1 MKRIVTILLAA
12 LLACCGCG
20 APHSPE
26 PEAPEHT
33 ALSFSE
39 LPEPPGDAA
48 LTVLRAKELLL
59 RIENGE
65 LSGEAALAK
74 LETAQS
80 AARSLETA
88 AAVAYVRYSLDVTD
102 EARRTAY
109 ETLEGQLYELGCV
122 LNDAALLLTKDPAL
136 SDRFDAETA
145 ERLVRADA
153 LSDLSV
159 SSLAER
165 ERALVGAY
173 DTLESRLRV
182 PYKDREWTGDAILND
197 PTLSEEDFNA
207 LYEAYLS
214 AFNAEAGAIF
224 LELIDVRTRTARAL
238 GFDSYVDY
246 VSACRERDYAPEE
259 AAAFC
264 ERVKRVAVPVF
275 LRCRNDFYAAVARLY
290 GVVFEREPTFARVGE
305 AVASI
310 VPAFSEPWDYMLSH
324 GMYDAGTN
332 ETRMGGSFTTYFP
345 DYGAPFLFTA
355 WSNGFEMPPTL
366 IHEFGHFAA
375 FYRNGETLRGE
386 ASPDL
391 AEIDSQGLE
400 LLTVLRYDTIYGE
413 WEDAARTAELYLSL
427 YTLVCGCLEDEF
439 QRFAYAAEDPT
450 VEALNAEYGR
460 LIGEYGL
467 VGLGAEARSWTQ
479 IPQTFRSPLYEI
491 GYAAAMSAAMELYRA
506 GRTDAA
512 AAADAYLSI
521 VDRRAGSTFRKTLLR
536 TGLTDPFGSE
546 WEERFS
552 ETLDAIFPR

>member
-1 MKRIVTILLAA
+1 MLRSKDIGIKIQTLRQGIERTVAANHRQIAASQAGTMQEDYQGFAHHGLEQVAFFALDAIDDKRGYHSTIGR
-12 LLACCGCG
+12 CNDRRYV
-20 APHSPE
+20 E
-26 PEAPEHT
+26 PEVI
-33 ALSFSE
+33 S
-39 LPEPPGDAA
+39 
-48 LTVLRAKELLL
+48 
-59 RIENGE
+59 
-65 LSGEAALAK
+65 
-74 LETAQS
+74 
-80 AARSLETA
+80 
-88 AAVAYVRYSLDVTD
+88 
-102 EARRTAY
+102 
-109 ETLEGQLYELGCV
+109 
-122 LNDAALLLTKDPAL
+122 
-136 SDRFDAETA
+136 
-145 ERLVRADA
+145 
-153 LSDLSV
+153 
-159 SSLAER
+159 
-165 ERALVGAY
+165 
-173 DTLESRLRV
+173 
-182 PYKDREWTGDAILND
+182 
-197 PTLSEEDFNA
+197 
-207 LYEAYLS
+207 
-214 AFNAEAGAIF
+214 IF
-224 LELIDVRTRTARAL
+224 H
-238 GFDSYVDY
+238 
-246 VSACRERDYAPEE
+246 C
-259 AAAFC
+259 
-264 ERVKRVAVPVF
+264 
-275 LRCRNDFYAAVARLY
+275 
-290 GVVFEREPTFARVGE
+290 
-305 AVASI
+305 
-310 VPAFSEPWDYMLSH
+310 
-324 GMYDAGTN
+324 
-332 ETRMGGSFTTYFP
+332 
-345 DYGAPFLFTA
+345 
-355 WSNGFEMPPTL
+355 
-366 IHEFGHFAA
+366 AA